1 MSFTILEFVKSFIN
15 ERISTEVFVDAY
27 IDLYQIERDNNLLI
41 KDKDDVSECLS
52 TIFCLVDLY
61 NPNSDKEDYELNA
74 KELSEKI
81 KQELIK
87 LK

>member
-61 NPNSDKEDYELNA
+61 NPNSDKEYYELNA